1 VPVPL
6 DALEESKE
14 AALPALLVKNTF
26 LESAVQL
33 SPSLEHFYQPRAMQT
48 CPSKRSGCITGLLEE
63 MPCDVTEAS
72 TTPTTTPLAIETP
85 CSMESLLLNADAL
98 QAHAYAQPVCG
109 LTVAFP
115 NIAMPTQVLVL
126 PQLQVEGPAA
136 ALHAMAPGRDH
147 APRPVLNLVDA
158 LGSEALLGQQH
169 AGAHFEP
176 QPLMCQLGDCRLD
189 QVMPAGNHMVGAA
202 TSGSAM
208 NLCAR
213 PSPPLPPSFEP
224 AFGACS
230 QPPPPPAGPALGTAE
245 LPSVGSGEHAA
256 GCCKPCAFLHTKGC
270 ESGLACKFCHLCGPE
285 ERKRRRQGKLQERRE
300 VHRAMKEKQTGRL
313 RAFE

>member
-1 VPVPL
+1 
-6 DALEESKE
+6 
-14 AALPALLVKNTF
+14 LPALLVKNTF

-48 CPSKRSGCITGLLEE
+48 CPSKRSGCIASFLEE

-85 CSMESLLLNADAL
+85 CSMESLLLDADAL
-98 QAHAYAQPVCG
+98 QAHAFAQPVCG
-109 LTVAFP
+109 LPLAFP

-126 PQLQVEGPAA
+126 PQLQVEGAVD
-136 ALHAMAPGRDH
+136 ALHAVAARDPATLLVPGRDH
-147 APRPVLNLVDA
+147 APRPVLNLVNA

-176 QPLMCQLGDCRLD
+176 QPLMCQPRDCRLD
-189 QVMPAGNHMVGAA
+189 QVMLAGNHMVGAA
-202 TSGSAM
+202 TSSSAM
-208 NLCAR
+208 NLCAH

-224 AFGACS
+224 AFGASS

-245 LPSVGSGEHAA
+245 LPSVGSGEHAT
-256 GCCKPCAFLHTKGC
+256 GCCRPCAFLHTKGC
-270 ESGLACKFCHLCGPE
+270 ENGLACKFCHLCGPE

-300 VHRAMKEKQTGRL
+300 VHRARKEKQEGRT
-313 RAFE
+313 RAAE